1 MLRPGRTLSSLLIIL
16 PSEKSPIN
24 QLWLFRVHQ
33 RSLSEQAST
42 HTFYQNPLMNFTERL
57 SVEAPEAIRLWFKIA
72 PTWKKREIDAQLQKG
87 FWAGCH
93 TNTQPVHSGGD
104 CSSRQNTQTVP
115 PPRLCSW
122 AEAAIRLTFALSS
135 FHSRGPSALT
145 ASSSVFFWSIII
157 LFIFSQHISVV
168 WLY

>member
-72 PTWKKREIDAQLQKG
+72 PTRNRDEKREKLMHNCRKASELAVIQTRSRCTAVATVRPDRIHKQSRRLVCVHEPRQRFASRSLWAHFILAGRQPWQHHLQY
-87 FWAGCH
+87 F
-93 TNTQPVHSGGD
+93 
-104 CSSRQNTQTVP
+104 
-115 PPRLCSW
+115 
-122 AEAAIRLTFALSS
+122 F
-135 FHSRGPSALT
+135 GP
-145 ASSSVFFWSIII
+145 
-157 LFIFSQHISVV
+157 
-168 WLY
+168 